1 VADNYILAIGPHP
14 DDVEAGCGGSVARF
28 IDEGNKLIYLVFS
41 KCLDQKGNEG
51 IVEEVQN
58 SSRALSVDKF
68 LLYDLPNRRLFER
81 GEEMREILEEIR
93 ERYNPR
99 IVFCPSD
106 DDIHQD
112 HRAVYKE
119 TYRVFR
125 NNTVLGYEIPR
136 SSVQFN
142 PELYIKLR
150 PVDVKKKLA
159 ALSCFQTQRRR
170 AYFKKTVF
178 VSTLIHRGAFI
189 GEKYAEAYRALR
201 VVW

>member
-1 VADNYILAIGPHP
+1 MTISIRIIGQ
-14 DDVEAGCGGSVARF
+14 S
-28 IDEGNKLIYLVFS
+28 IK
-41 KCLDQKGNEG
+41 
-51 IVEEVQN
+51 
-58 SSRALSVDKF
+58 
-68 LLYDLPNRRLFER
+68 
-81 GEEMREILEEIR
+81 
-93 ERYNPR
+93 
-99 IVFCPSD
+99 
-106 DDIHQD
+106 
-112 HRAVYKE
+112 

-150 PVDVKKKLA
+150 PADVKKKLA

-170 AYFKKTVF
+170 VYFKKTVF
-178 VSTLIHRGAFI
+178 ISTLIHRGAFI

>member
-1 VADNYILAIGPHP
+1 MEDKYILAIGPHP
-14 DDVEAGCGGSVARF
+14 DDVEAGCGGSAARLVG
-28 IDEGNKLIYLVFS
+28 EGYKLIYLVFS

-51 IVEEVQN
+51 IVEEVQR
-58 SSRALSVDKF
+58 SSKVLCADKF
-68 LLYDLPNRRLFER
+68 LLHDLPNRRLFEK
-81 GEEMREILEEIR
+81 GEEMREILEDIR
-93 ERYNPR
+93 EHFNPC

-125 NNTVLGYEIPR
+125 NNTILGYEIPR

-142 PELYIKLR
+142 PELYIKLDSR
-150 PVDVKKKLA
+150 HVRTKLA
-159 ALSCFQTQRRR
+159 ALDCFQTQRRR
-170 AYFKKTVF
+170 VYFKKAVF
-178 VSTLIHRGAFI
+178 ISTLVHRGAFI
-189 GEKYAEAYRALR
+189 GEKYAEAFRALR

>member
-1 VADNYILAIGPHP
+1 MEDKYILAIGPHP
-14 DDVEAGCGGSVARF
+14 DDVEAGCGGSVARLV
-28 IDEGNKLIYLVFS
+28 DEGNKLIYLVFS
-41 KCLDQKGNEG
+41 RCLDQNGNEG

-58 SSRALSVDKF
+58 SSKALSADKF
-68 LLYDLPNRRLFER
+68 LLCDLPNRRLFEH
-81 GEEMREILEEIR
+81 GEEMRAILEEIR
-93 ERYNPR
+93 GRYNPR

-142 PELYIKLR
+142 PELYIKLK

-170 AYFKKTVF
+170 VYFKKTVF